1 VFVAFAA
8 SMTGCGIVGG
18 EDDTPT
24 ATSTSTATA
33 TRTPS
38 RTPTKTATTT
48 PTDTPTPLPTE
59 TPTPAA
65 VQPTAPPP
73 AQQPLGT
80 PLPRGRTLV
89 LRVAGNGA
97 ASATVGFRGDVI
109 RMLSDGTDFFAPVG
123 ASATAALGDFDVI
136 YTLYDDG
143 GGVIGTQREVVS
155 VVYTEYPVE
164 YINLPPGQI
173 EAITPT
179 QVQEEINIRA
189 QTFAQFTPQKLWNG
203 PFILPSD
210 GPITAP
216 YGDGRSYNGGP
227 VSTYHSGT
235 DFGAAEGS
243 PVVAAATGRVAWAG
257 FLAQRGN
264 SVIIDHGGGVFTG
277 YHHMS
282 RIDVA
287 TGADVA
293 QGQQVGAIGA
303 TGLATGPHLH
313 WELIIHGVNVDP
325 MFWTQPGVAP

>member
-1 VFVAFAA
+1 
-8 SMTGCGIVGG
+8 MTGCGIVGG
-18 EDDTPT
+18 ADDTPT
-24 ATSTSTATA
+24 PTSTSTSTPTRTS
-33 TRTPS
+33 TRTPTT
-38 RTPTKTATTT
+38 TPTAT
-48 PTDTPTPLPTE
+48 PTDTPTPAPTE
-59 TPTPAA
+59 TPTPAPP
-65 VQPTAPPP
+65 QPTAPPAAQAP
-73 AQQPLGT
+73 AGR
-80 PLPRGRTLV
+80 PLPRGRTIV
-89 LRVAGNGA
+89 LRVEGAGA
-97 ASATVGFRGDVI
+97 ASATVGFRGDVL
-109 RMLSDGTDFFAPVG
+109 RMLSEGSSFFVPVG
-123 ASATAALGDFDVI
+123 ASATAALGDFDVV
-136 YTLYDDG
+136 YTLYDG
-143 GGVIGTQREVVS
+143 GGSVIGTRREVVS
-155 VVYTEYPVE
+155 VTYTEYPVE

-203 PFILPSD
+203 PFIFPST
-210 GPITAP
+210 GAITGP

-235 DFGAAEGS
+235 DFGAEEGS
-243 PVVAAATGRVAWAG
+243 PVVAAGAGRVAWAG

-287 TGADVA
+287 IGVDVA

-325 MFWTQPGVAP
+325 VPWTQPGVAP